1 MNILF
6 DQNGIWKLDDY
17 IMLDVEN
24 IDRAIEYVLSKFPQV
39 DKIGIASNTNGV
51 YEINLDFLKQFPN
64 ITHFKLSCF
73 LAKSTDIQPIYY
85 LKELQWLQ
93 WWSDNKVDI
102 SKFPKLN
109 TLVCH
114 YSDNI
119 IFNNNNLSFLYLSYA
134 NKLSFLDKIPNL
146 TRLVLRNYSGIDL
159 SGINHLSNLDELTIR
174 LARKLIE
181 IKDILECKNLCEI
194 EFEGINKQVDLSI
207 LSKCEN
213 LKGLYLHMSIP
224 NCLFLKEMKNIESF
238 VCKEIEDN
246 DLSPIFESTT
256 LSYVYLYKYKR
267 TYNYNKK
274 DFEKRFSIK

>member
-1 MNILF
+1 MNTLF
-6 DQNGIWKLDDY
+6 DKNGIWKLDDY

-73 LAKSTDIQPIYY
+73 LAKSADIQPIYY

-207 LSKCEN
+207 LSKCKN

>member
-1 MNILF
+1 MNTLF
-6 DQNGIWKLDDY
+6 DKNGIWKLDDY

-73 LAKSTDIQPIYY
+73 LAKSADIQPIYY

-174 LARKLIE
+174 LARKLID

-224 NCLFLKEMKNIESF
+224 NCLFLKEIKNIESF

-274 DFEKRFSIK
+274 DFKKRFPIK

>member
-1 MNILF
+1 MNTLF
-6 DQNGIWKLDDY
+6 DKNGIWKLDDY

-51 YEINLDFLKQFPN
+51 HEINLDFLKQFPN

-73 LAKSTDIQPIYY
+73 LAKSADIQPIYY

-109 TLVCH
+109 TLVCN

-181 IKDILECKNLCEI
+181 IKDILECKNLYEI

>member
-1 MNILF
+1 MNTLF
-6 DQNGIWKLDDY
+6 DKNGIWELDDY
-17 IMLDVEN
+17 IMLDIEN
-24 IDRAIEYVLSKFPQV
+24 IDSAIEYTLSKFPRV
-39 DKIGIASNTNGV
+39 NKIGIASNRTNV
-51 YEINLDFLKQFPN
+51 YQINLDFLEKLPH
-64 ITHFKLSCF
+64 ITHFKLSCS
-73 LAKSTDIQPIYY
+73 LAESVNIQPIYY
-85 LKELQWLQ
+85 LKELQFLQ

-174 LARKLIE
+174 LARKLID
-181 IKDILECKNLCEI
+181 IKDILECKNLSEI